1 MFCSLNGYSRWLQST
16 DDGIQMSD
24 NKLQRK
30 EAFEEGSRNA
40 EFGKF
45 EIRTLGVDD
54 RLYVLGLRC
63 RVSAQLLASKKL
75 PVRI

>member
-1 MFCSLNGYSRWLQST
+1 MFCSLNGYPSWLQWT
-16 DDGIQMSD
+16 DDSIQMSD

-30 EAFEEGSRNA
+30 EEFELGSRNA

-45 EIRTLGVDD
+45 GMRKPGVDD

-63 RVSAQLLASKKL
+63 RVSAQLLARKKL
-75 PVRI
+75 PV